1 MDHTY
6 AYDYIVGVMESNTTA
21 GGRLDGYDERAFN
34 DLADW
39 EKEELEERIWEAYC
53 NDLDPALYAFLPYLK
68 KHDGIGEL
76 RERLE
81 AIRRVEEGAV
91 TRSQRMRGRSRAQ
104 RTKAE
109 LADVLYRATGDRYYF
124 DIMKE
129 CCVEESGMSRVAS
142 CLRYYPKDEETEA
155 LLEEI
160 VMKSEVGGTRI
171 MAASGIVRQCGKGT
185 IPLHQPDDPY
195 GTMEAGKAED
205 LDLIRSLSTNDR
217 EERRSVL
224 TEFLGREPST
234 GLIPDDLPHKT
245 MNSTIKRLILA
256 IAVVLGILLVS
267 MNLSSCH
274 YSPPEGYTEEHHTY
288 EEAVEY
294 AQSLDADATVSEA
307 AEEAE
312 QESREYRLWP
322 AEIEGVSCSI
332 ASISASVYN
341 DGFVGAGEFAKTF
354 YRLDTDY
361 DYFVAKSLL
370 EEYPDGYRLGDS
382 YNDRF
387 NQHDVVVVNVNSDN
401 MTEDQ
406 LKRMWKDYKVLSEE
420 YKKHPVHKELWLCI
434 NCGDTREYLTKVSDE
449 EFRKVRDAFFSD
461 KQTAE

>member
-6 AYDYIVGVMESNTTA
+6 AYDYIVGVMKSNITP
-21 GGRLDGYDERAFN
+21 GSRPDGYDERAFN

-267 MNLSSCH
+267 MNLSS
-274 YSPPEGYTEEHHTY
+274 
-288 EEAVEY
+288 
-294 AQSLDADATVSEA
+294 
-307 AEEAE
+307 
-312 QESREYRLWP
+312 
-322 AEIEGVSCSI
+322 
-332 ASISASVYN
+332 
-341 DGFVGAGEFAKTF
+341 
-354 YRLDTDY
+354 
-361 DYFVAKSLL
+361 
-370 EEYPDGYRLGDS
+370 
-382 YNDRF
+382 
-387 NQHDVVVVNVNSDN
+387 
-401 MTEDQ
+401 
-406 LKRMWKDYKVLSEE
+406 
-420 YKKHPVHKELWLCI
+420 
-434 NCGDTREYLTKVSDE
+434 
-449 EFRKVRDAFFSD
+449 
-461 KQTAE
+461 